1 MDISKRLIKT
11 NFCCAFIL
19 SLYFYLQTYDGFLQ
33 MASFVLAI
41 PVVKIIMTR
50 MCIPI
55 QFEDGYRFPV
65 KELIASFIKF
75 GYGLWIVLLIEFIRR
90 IFYVGV
96 YNGILSMFLMLL
108 WLLGFVFSN
117 SIGICHTNLKK
128 YKSGTF
134 PFEIIQW
141 IKIIIAILMGS
152 KWVLNVAF

>member
-11 NFCCAFIL
+11 NFYCAFIF

-33 MASFVLAI
+33 MTSFVLAI

-75 GYGLWIVLLIEFIRR
+75 DYGLWIVLLIEFIRR

-96 YNGILSMFLMLL
+96 YNGILSMCLMLL
-108 WLLGFVFSN
+108 WLWGFVFSN
-117 SIGICHTNLKK
+117 SIGICHTNLKN
-128 YKSGTF
+128 YKRGTL